1 MLSGRIWYM
10 AWKTRTALTEQVF
23 FDTDCLSSFFW
34 ADQECLLCK
43 LFADRMV
50 MPKEVFDELLNPL
63 VPYLNEKV
71 RKLVD
76 TKAIIVK
83 ELYADTEEFSIFFEL
98 TLNPKIKKRI
108 GKGEA
113 AAISL
118 AKVYKGILAS
128 NNLKDISKYIEEYA
142 LKHLTTGDILL
153 DAMEKTLIEEA
164 EGNVIWEK
172 MRSKKRRMPFETF
185 SEYVE
190 HLQLTSKA

>member
-1 MLSGRIWYM
+1 M

-50 MPKEVFDELLNPL
+50 IPKEVYDELLNPH

-76 TKAIIVK
+76 DKAMRVK
-83 ELYADTEEFSIFFEL
+83 EIYADTEEFAIFFDL

-118 AKVYKGILAS
+118 AKVYKGVLAS

-142 LKHLTTGDILL
+142 LKHLTTGHILL
-153 DAMEKTLIEEA
+153 DALEKTLIKEA

-185 SEYVE
+185 SDYVE
-190 HLQLTSKA
+190 HCHIASKV